1 MTEEKTTIEEGTLN
15 SDSIIELL
23 RKRLSEVNSMVDQQE
38 VSVVT
43 EVADGIARVA
53 DYWQRT

>member
-43 EVADGIARVA
+43 EVADR
-53 DYWQRT
+53 